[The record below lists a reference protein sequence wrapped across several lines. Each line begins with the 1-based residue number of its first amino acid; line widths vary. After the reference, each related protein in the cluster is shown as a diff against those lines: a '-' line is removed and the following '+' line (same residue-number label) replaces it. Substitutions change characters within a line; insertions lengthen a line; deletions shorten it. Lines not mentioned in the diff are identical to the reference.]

1 MKKRESGV
9 LSVEASI
16 VLTFF
21 TLFVLFLFSFIKV
34 YQAENMVSHATL
46 QAADAV
52 AIECALRSNANTE
65 NMEDVLFSVKK
76 LTGSDT
82 IDASS
87 FEPID
92 ESNLA
97 SILKTKFTSAVA
109 QSDSQANEIL
119 EKYGVKNGLYGVNFA
134 ESYVDMGEDDIIV
147 KATYTVKLKVSFFG
161 ANEIPLTKTA
171 KVKSFGRI
179 LYKITASSQ
188 NPSWGTTSGGG
199 KYQTGD
205 KTTIVA
211 TPNYGYK
218 FVKWSDG
225 STDSEREVTVNG
237 SHNYVAIFEKD
248 GYGVTVNSNIPK
260 AIKSSTGSGNY
271 EYNDVADIS
280 CTLNAGYKFINW
292 NVKKHNDSV
301 GGATSTITTPTVTQ
315 RVDQTYTFTAIVE
328 PIEYKVSAS
337 AVDQDGKR
345 INANVTVNN
354 KKGSAMVKYD
364 TDFTLNAPAVSGYRF
379 LGWKEVGSNSY
390 ISRNNKYSLKMNKA
404 SERSFV
410 AVYSGRYKVTLKY
423 LRATSNYGTQW
434 VTETQTIEAKDKK
447 YFRLPEEYS
456 IRWVKTSDN
465 SYQQYFFD
473 GWENVNTG
481 ELIYNLSGVVL
492 MEEDTTFKAIYK
504 PHTHIASVNGGGTCS
519 VNHYVNKVIRHADG
533 KKYTTECVRC
543 CICKECGDFNSP
555 LVRDANGT
563 IRSEY
568 NWCVNHYVKKGTKS
582 CMKFNSDGT
591 ATGFSGGVGK
601 KLYVH
606 SDVNHNYTANEAR
619 IYYDTNEHC
628 IIGVSHYY

>member
-1 MKKRESGV
+1 M
-9 LSVEASI
+9 
-16 VLTFF
+16 LTFF

-248 GYGVTVNSNIPK
+248 GYGVNVTSNIPK

-337 AVDQDGKR
+337 AVDQDGKS

-390 ISRNNKYSLKMNKA
+390 ISRNNKYSLKMSKP

-410 AVYSGRYKVTLKY
+410 AVYTKQFKVTIKY
-423 LRATSNYGTQW
+423 RRATSSYGTYW
-434 VTETQTIEAKDKK
+434 TTETKTITDSK
-447 YFRLPEEYS
+447 YTLPRAYS
-456 IRWVKTSDN
+456 IRWVATSDK
-465 SYQQYFFD
+465 SYRPYNFT
-473 GWENVNTG
+473 GWKDTKTG
-481 ELIYNLSGVVL
+481 KTYSALSSVTL
-492 MEEDTTFKAIYK
+492 SRDTTFEAIYDSNHVHK
-504 PHTHIASVNGGGTCS
+504 AAAQGGGTCS
-519 VNHYVNKVIRHADG
+519 ENHYVEKTITHIGGVE
-533 KKYTTECVRC
+533 YTTKCVRC
-543 CICKECGDFNSP
+543 CICKDCGDFNSP
-555 LVRDANGT
+555 LVDDNGV

-568 NWCVNHYVKKGTKS
+568 NWCVTHYEGEGTAN
-582 CMKFNSDGT
+582 CMKFHDDGT
-591 ATGFSGGVGK
+591 VGGMSGGNEIPLKVK
-601 KLYVH
+601 KI
-606 SDVNHNYTANEAR
+606 DHNDMRNER
-619 IYYDTNEHC
+619 Y
-628 IIGVSHYY
+628 

>member
-248 GYGVTVNSNIPK
+248 GYGVNVTSNIPK

-337 AVDQDGKR
+337 AVDQDGKS

-404 SERSFV
+404 SERSFI
-410 AVYSGRYKVTLKY
+410 AVYTKQFKVTIKY
-423 LRATSNYGTQW
+423 RRATSSYGTYW
-434 VTETQTIEAKDKK
+434 TTETKTITDSK
-447 YFRLPEEYS
+447 YTLPRAYS
-456 IRWVKTSDN
+456 IRWVATSDK
-465 SYQQYFFD
+465 SYRPYNFT
-473 GWENVNTG
+473 GWKDTKTG
-481 ELIYNLSGVVL
+481 KTYSALSSVTL
-492 MEEDTTFKAIYK
+492 SSDTTFEAIYDSNHVHK
-504 PHTHIASVNGGGTCS
+504 AAVDGGGACS
-519 VNHYVNKVIRHADG
+519 VNHYVYKKIMHADG

-543 CICKECGDFNSP
+543 CICKDCGDFNSP
-555 LVRDANGT
+555 LVNDNGV

-568 NWCVNHYVKKGTKS
+568 NWCVRHYIMGKKGTTVG
-582 CMKFNSDGT
+582 CMGNKGNGT
-591 ATGFSGGVGK
+591 LIGYSGGVEK
-601 KLYVH
+601 TLYEKNI
-606 SDVNHNYTANEAR
+606 DHNDMRNER
-619 IYYDTNEHC
+619 Y
-628 IIGVSHYY
+628 

>member
-1 MKKRESGV
+1 M

-52 AIECALRSNANTE
+52 ALECALRSNANTE

-76 LTGSDT
+76 LTGSDS

-97 SILKTKFTSAVA
+97 SILKAKFTSAVA
-109 QSDSQANEIL
+109 DSDSNANEIL
-119 EKYGVKNGLYGVNFA
+119 EKYGVKNGLYGVNFS
-134 ESYVDMGEDDIIV
+134 ESYVDMGDSDIIV

-188 NPSWGTTSGGG
+188 NPAWGTTSGGG

-237 SHNYVAIFEKD
+237 SQNYVAIFEKD
-248 GYGVTVNSNIPK
+248 GYGVTVTSNIPK
-260 AIKSSTGSGNY
+260 ALKSSTGSGNY
-271 EYNDVADIS
+271 EYNDVANIS

-301 GGATSTITTPTVTQ
+301 GGVTNTITTPTVTQ

-337 AVDQDGKR
+337 AVDQDGKS

-410 AVYSGRYKVTLKY
+410 AVYTKQFKVTLKY
-423 LRATSNYGTQW
+423 LRATSGYGKKW
-434 VTETQTIEAKDKK
+434 VTETKTITDSK
-447 YFRLPEEYS
+447 YSLPRAYS
-456 IRWVKTSDN
+456 IRWVVTEDE
-465 SYQQYFFD
+465 SYQPYKFT
-473 GWENVNTG
+473 GWKDTKTG
-481 ELIYNLSGVVL
+481 KTYSALSSVTL
-492 MEEDTTFKAIYK
+492 SRDTTFEAVYDSNHVHKAG
-504 PHTHIASVNGGGTCS
+504 VNGGGGCS
-519 VNHYVNKVIRHADG
+519 ISHPAEKTITHYGGVD
-533 KKYTTECVRC
+533 YTTKYVRC
-543 CICKECGDFNSP
+543 CLCKQCGDFTSP
-555 LVRDANGT
+555 LDEYEKGV
-563 IRSEY
+563 IRSKY
-568 NWCVNHYVKKGTKS
+568 SWCEEHYLHGNEGDTKG
-582 CMKFNSDGT
+582 CLEDNGDGT
-591 ATGFSGGVGK
+591 LVGYTNGNK
-601 KLYVH
+601 KTLYEKNI
-606 SDVNHNYTANEAR
+606 DHNDTRNER
-619 IYYDTNEHC
+619 Y
-628 IIGVSHYY
+628 

>member
-1 MKKRESGV
+1 M

-52 AIECALRSNANTE
+52 ALECALRSNANTE

-76 LTGSDT
+76 LTGSDS

-97 SILKTKFTSAVA
+97 SILKAKFTSAVA
-109 QSDSQANEIL
+109 DSDSNANEIL
-119 EKYGVKNGLYGVNFA
+119 EKYGVKNGLYGVNFS
-134 ESYVDMGEDDIIV
+134 ESYVDMGDSDIIV

-188 NPSWGTTSGGG
+188 NPAWGTTSGGG

-237 SHNYVAIFEKD
+237 SQNYVAIFEKD
-248 GYGVTVNSNIPK
+248 GYGVTVTSNIPK
-260 AIKSSTGSGNY
+260 ALKSSTGSGNY
-271 EYNDVADIS
+271 EYNDVANVS

-301 GGATSTITTPTVTQ
+301 GGVTNTITTPTVTQ

-328 PIEYKVSAS
+328 PVEYKVSAS
-337 AVDQDGKR
+337 AVDQNGKS

-410 AVYSGRYKVTLKY
+410 AVYTKQFKVTLKY
-423 LRATSNYGTQW
+423 LRATSGYGKTW
-434 VTETQTIEAKDKK
+434 VTETKTITDSK
-447 YFRLPEEYS
+447 YSLPRAYS
-456 IRWVKTSDN
+456 IRWVVTSDK
-465 SYQQYFFD
+465 SYRPYNFK
-473 GWENVNTG
+473 GWKNVKTG
-481 ELIYNLSGVVL
+481 KTYSALSNVDL
-492 MEEDTTFKAIYK
+492 SEDTTFEAVYESNHVHK
-504 PHTHIASVNGGGTCS
+504 ASVDGGGACS
-519 VNHYVNKVIRHADG
+519 ENHYVKKSITHADG
-533 KKYTTECVRC
+533 KKYTTKCVRC
-543 CICKECGDFNSP
+543 CICKDCGDFNSP
-555 LVRDANGT
+555 LVNDNGVV
-563 IRSEY
+563 RSEY
-568 NWCVNHYVKKGTKS
+568 NWCVKHYLKGKTGKTKG
-582 CMKFNSDGT
+582 CLVDKGDGT
-591 ATGFSGGVGK
+591 LIGYSGGVGK
-601 KLYVH
+601 TLYEKNI
-606 SDVNHNYTANEAR
+606 DHNDTRNER
-619 IYYDTNEHC
+619 Y
-628 IIGVSHYY
+628 